1 VALSQAF
8 DADALQAL
16 RKTVLAE
23 AKAAGMT
30 ADRANDVMFAV
41 HELAANVVRHG
52 AGAGRLLMHAHAG
65 QLYCHV
71 SDAGADACKHARMRG
86 LCVAPWPYQTGHGLW
101 VVRQV
106 ADQMSVLT
114 GPYGTQATAVFSLP
128 GENASL
134 PD

>member
-1 VALSQAF
+1 MVLSQAF

-16 RKTVLAE
+16 RETVLAE
-23 AKAAGMT
+23 ATAAGLT
-30 ADRANDVMFAV
+30 PDRARDVLFAV
-41 HELAANVVRHG
+41 HELAANAVQHG

-71 SDAGADACKHARMRG
+71 SDAGANSCKHACMRS

-128 GENASL
+128 GAGGES
-134 PD
+134 

>member
-1 VALSQAF
+1 MALSQAF

-23 AKAAGMT
+23 AKAAGMNPE
-30 ADRANDVMFAV
+30 RASDVMFAV
-41 HELAANVVRHG
+41 HELAANAVRHG
-52 AGAGRLLMHAHAG
+52 AGAGRLLMHIHAG

-71 SDAGADACKHARMRG
+71 SDAGANACKHARMRG
-86 LCVAPWPYQTGHGLW
+86 LRIAPWPCQTGHGLW

-106 ADQMSVLT
+106 ADRMNVLT

-128 GENASL
+128 GVGGES
-134 PD
+134 

>member
-1 VALSQAF
+1 MALSQAF

-30 ADRANDVMFAV
+30 PDRASDVVFAV
-41 HELAANVVRHG
+41 HELAANAVLHG
-52 AGAGRLLMHAHAG
+52 AGSGRLLMHAHEG

-71 SDAGADACKHARMRG
+71 SDAGADACKHARLRG

-114 GPYGTQATAVFSLP
+114 SPYGTQATAVFSLP
-128 GENASL
+128 GAL
-134 PD
+134 GGT